1 MSVKLQQSGKQ
12 HIPMARDKCTRVS
25 HRYTRKEELLTR
37 VEERQR
43 HIEIVHL
50 RDYRTLV
57 STALPMPD
65 VNILLNVTATN
76 TIRK

>member
-1 MSVKLQQSGKQ
+1 
-12 HIPMARDKCTRVS
+12 MAREQGARVS
-25 HRYTRKEELLTR
+25 YRYTRKEKLLTS

-50 RDYRTLV
+50 RDYRAVV
-57 STALPMPD
+57 STAFPTSD
-65 VNILLNVTATN
+65 VDILLNVTATN